1 MTHLFYIGKKKDGS
15 ESLLPLPDTAEL
27 KNMYVERNGDKTFI
41 LDNCTPVNVYYYQV
55 MDVKT
60 KEVKDR
66 FIEADQA
73 QFVPVNSQLI
83 KVFKTINKKTN
94 KAFYH
99 KNVFPAPIYVIKYN
113 DKDGNERKKLIPK
126 EETLNYNVSTKVG
139 QNGRITLEPTS
150 IAAD

>member
-99 KNVFPAPIYVIKYN
+99 KNVFPAPVYVIKYN
-113 DKDGNERKKLIPK
+113 DKDGNERTKLIP
-126 EETLNYNVSTKVG
+126 ETETVNYYVTLTVNEKG
-139 QNGRITLEPTS
+139 QSILKPTG
-150 IAAD
+150 IAG